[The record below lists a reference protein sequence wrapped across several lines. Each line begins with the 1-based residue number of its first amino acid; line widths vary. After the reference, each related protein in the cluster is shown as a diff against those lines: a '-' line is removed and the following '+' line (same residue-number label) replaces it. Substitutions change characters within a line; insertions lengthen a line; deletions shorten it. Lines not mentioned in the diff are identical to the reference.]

1 MADIIKS
8 THRGIKV
15 DIFEEDKMKTHLK
28 ISDRFRELLKQELQ
42 LWQADGLISTEQ
54 SSAISQR
61 YRLDQMAKESTNR
74 LLFAIYI
81 IGATLIGAGA
91 ISFVAAHWEQITPS
105 AKIGLIVACMLTG
118 HIAGFY
124 LWKVSAKSPRLGH
137 ALIVLGTLVFGAN
150 IGLIA
155 QIFHIK
161 SHFYNGLNAWA
172 IGAIIMAYAV
182 ESVPNAFIAI
192 IVSFIGF
199 CGWTGDNPQ
208 SFCYYPFVAA
218 AIFLPF
224 AYLCRSVLIYILSL
238 VFIGASIL
246 VSLSVVCGNW
256 WWWGPSFSAF
266 YLAAIGLGLFYF
278 GYGLLSDRT
287 SGFRHFT
294 FPAVLLGVVFIAL
307 SAYILSFESVAGHL
321 RWLPYEDWRYY
332 DTANASA
339 RRSEISV
346 YLAAVILWIW
356 AIIKGGLSDRR
367 FFLVSISG
375 LVASALII
383 SGIITAEF
391 LPRSSGQYSDYSI
404 VDCFWIVVLFNLGCF
419 ALCAGLVAG
428 SFRTES
434 RGLFWAGIIFTALV
448 ITSRFLEYET
458 GLLIKAVIFIAC
470 GISIILA
477 GVGFENY
484 LKRRRVANE

>member
-1 MADIIKS
+1 
-8 THRGIKV
+8 
-15 DIFEEDKMKTHLK
+15 MKTHLK